1 MADLSEELSS
11 ARRRLGEADQY
22 LRIDEIRDRRIEL
35 EDQAAEPDLW
45 DDMER
50 ARKVNRELAE
60 VTEDTDLF
68 DRLTSDIDDAETA
81 RELAQEDGDPEL
93 EAEVEEILT
102 SVVARLDE
110 QSFRSHFERR
120 AERER
125 HRDAARYVKQLDA
138 ILKIQDHFLELADRY
153 DVPIV
158 DNVSIDNSVRL
169 IIRHVVDT
177 LCQKGEYPVEES
189 L

>member
-11 ARRRLGEADQY
+11 ARRRLGEAEQY

-110 QSFRSHFERR
+110 
-120 AERER
+120 
-125 HRDAARYVKQLDA
+125 
-138 ILKIQDHFLELADRY
+138 LELRSLFTGEFDEKDAVCPIQSGEGGTDSQDWADMLLRM
-153 DVPIV
+153 D
-158 DNVSIDNSVRL
+158 
-169 IIRHVVDT
+169 
-177 LCQKGEYPVEES
+177 
-189 L
+189 